1 MNLHKFTYDN
11 TRKAL
16 KWSTSCAAWNWNRFR
31 ILLSMEHRIS
41 RWLWTILHLYKLGE
55 RYSIHHVNA
64 SPKGICHATP
74 HHHSPLHNLS
84 FVFFPPLIFQY
95 FVFSLSNDIHSI
107 HQHNV
112 RFHEGKQTFSFSFL
126 PMENRI
132 IITVMIMRIA
142 WEFWIFIIYVLAEE
156 WRT

>member
-1 MNLHKFTYDN
+1 MIIHEKHWSDLLHVQHEIEIVLEYCW
-11 TRKAL
+11 A
-16 KWSTSCAAWNWNRFR
+16 WSIEFPGGCGPYCICISWVNVIPSTMWMPLQKVYAMQPHTTT
-31 ILLSMEHRIS
+31 LLCI
-41 RWLWTILHLYKLGE
+41 IF
-55 RYSIHHVNA
+55 
-64 SPKGICHATP
+64 
-74 HHHSPLHNLS
+74 LS
-84 FVFFPPLIFQY
+84 FFPPLIFQY